1 MTEAITLTVGNLK
14 GGVGKTTTA
23 TQLAFTLAQ
32 KGYKILLADLDP
44 QSNSTN
50 ILLKTKLNFDK
61 DANTQINFSLME
73 SIRNK
78 DLSKSLINITNNLDL
93 LGSSA
98 DFALFPRYEEQQERS
113 YQRRVELFSKLLKP
127 LKNNYDYIII
137 DVPPTISLITDC
149 ALYASDWVLIVVQTQ
164 QQSFDGATSFLSYI
178 QDDVIDQFKAPNL
191 DLAGFLPVM
200 LEKRSSVDQTIL
212 HDLKERYGSDNVL
225 NTVVPFM
232 ARLKRFGITGI
243 TVDGYY
249 DKQVAKVYK
258 AVTDEVLERIN
269 ND

>member
-1 MTEAITLTVGNLK
+1 MTEILTVGNLK

-23 TQLAFTLAQ
+23 TQIAFNLANRGN
-32 KGYKILLADLDP
+32 KVLLADLDP
-44 QSNSTN
+44 QSNATN
-50 ILLKTKLNFDK
+50 ILLKTKLNLDPN
-61 DANTQINFSLME
+61 ANTQINFSLME

-78 DLSKSLINITNNLDL
+78 DLSKSLISITNNLDL

-98 DFALFPRYEEQQERS
+98 DFALFPRFMEQEDRNYLER
-113 YQRRVELFSKLLKP
+113 VKVFDKLLKP
-127 LKNNYDYIII
+127 LKNNYNYIIV
-137 DVPPTISLITDC
+137 DVPPTLSLFTDT

-164 QQSFDGATSFLSYI
+164 QQSYDGASSFLDYI
-178 QDDVIDQFKAPNL
+178 QNDVINEFKAPNL

-243 TVDGYY
+243 TTNEYY
-249 DKQVAKVYK
+249 DKKVAKVYEK
-258 AVTDEVLERIN
+258 VTDEILERIK

>member
-1 MTEAITLTVGNLK
+1 MTATTITIGNLK

-23 TQLAFTLAQ
+23 TQMAFTLAK
-32 KGYKILLADLDP
+32 KGYKVLLADLDP

-61 DANTQINFSLME
+61 DANTQVNFSLME

-78 DLSKSLINITNNLDL
+78 DLSKSLISITKNLDL

-98 DFALFPRYEEQQERS
+98 DFALFPRYEEQQHRNYLER
-113 YQRRVELFSKLLKP
+113 VKVFDKLLKP
-127 LKNNYDYIII
+127 LKSNYDYIIV
-137 DVPPTISLITDC
+137 DVPPTLSLFTDT

-164 QQSFDGATSFLSYI
+164 QQSYDGASSFLDYI
-178 QDDVIDQFKAPNL
+178 QNDVINEFKAPNL

-243 TVDGYY
+243 TTNEYY
-249 DKQVAKVYK
+249 DKKVAKVYEK
-258 AVTDEVLERIN
+258 VTDEILERIK

>member
-1 MTEAITLTVGNLK
+1 MTAITITIGNLK

-23 TQLAFTLAQ
+23 TQMAFTLAQ
-32 KGYKILLADLDP
+32 KGYKVLLADLDP

-61 DANTQINFSLME
+61 DANTQVNFSLME

-78 DLSKSLINITNNLDL
+78 DLSKSLISITKNLDL

-98 DFALFPRYEEQQERS
+98 DFALFPRFEEQQERS

-178 QDDVIDQFKAPNL
+178 QNDVINEFKAPNL
-191 DLAGFLPVM
+191 DLVGFLAVM
-200 LEKRSSVDQTIL
+200 LEKKSSVDQTVL
-212 HDLKERYGSDNVL
+212 HDLKAKFGDDNVL
-225 NTVVPFM
+225 NTIVPHM
-232 ARLKRFGITGI
+232 ARLKRFGLTGI
-243 TVDGYY
+243 TTDNYY
-249 DKQVAKVYK
+249 DQQVFKVYEK
-258 AVTDEVLERIN
+258 VTNEVLERIN

>member
-1 MTEAITLTVGNLK
+1 MTATTITIGNLK

-23 TQLAFTLAQ
+23 TQMAFTLAQ
-32 KGYKILLADLDP
+32 KGYKVLLADLDP

-78 DLSKSLINITNNLDL
+78 DLSKSLISITKNLDL

-98 DFALFPRYEEQQERS
+98 DFALFPRFMEQEERS
-113 YQRRVELFSKLLKP
+113 YQKRVELFSKLLKP

-164 QQSFDGATSFLSYI
+164 QQSLDGATSFLSYI
-178 QDDVIDQFKAPNL
+178 QNDVIDQFKAPNL
-191 DLAGFLPVM
+191 DLIGFLPVM
-200 LEKRSSVDQTIL
+200 LAKRSSVDQTIL
-212 HDLKERYGSDNVL
+212 HNLKKKFGSDNVL
-225 NTVVPFM
+225 NTIVPHM
-232 ARLKRFGITGI
+232 SRLKRYGVTGI

-249 DKQVAKVYK
+249 DKQVAKVYE
-258 AVTDEVLERIN
+258 AVTNEVLERISN
-269 ND
+269 NE

>member
-1 MTEAITLTVGNLK
+1 MTATTITIGNLK

-23 TQLAFTLAQ
+23 TQVAFTLAQ
-32 KGYKILLADLDP
+32 KGYKVLLADLDP

-61 DANTQINFSLME
+61 DASTQIDSSLME

-78 DLSKSLINITNNLDL
+78 DLSKSLISITSNLDL

-98 DFALFPRYEEQQERS
+98 DFALFPRFAEQMYRNYLER
-113 YQRRVELFSKLLKP
+113 VKIFDKLLKP
-127 LKNNYDYIII
+127 LKSNYDYIIV
-137 DVPPTISLITDC
+137 DVPPTVSLLTDT

-164 QQSFDGATSFLSYI
+164 QQSADGASSFLTYI
-178 QDDVIDQFKAPNL
+178 QNDVIDQFKAPNL
-191 DLAGFLPVM
+191 DLIGFLPVM
-200 LEKRSSVDQTIL
+200 LAKRSSVDQTIL
-212 HDLKERYGSDNVL
+212 HNLKKKFGSDNVL

-232 ARLKRFGITGI
+232 SRLKRFGITGI
-243 TVDGYY
+243 TTTGYY
-249 DKQVAKVYK
+249 DKQVAKVYSK
-258 AVTDEVLERIN
+258 VTDEILERIKN

>member
-1 MTEAITLTVGNLK
+1 MTEVLTIGNLK

-23 TQLAFTLAQ
+23 TQIAFELSQ
-32 KGYKILLADLDP
+32 RNYRVLLADLDP

-50 ILLKTKLNFDK
+50 ILLKTKLNFNK
-61 DANTQINFSLME
+61 DADTTINFSLME
-73 SIRNK
+73 SIRNR
-78 DLSKSLINITNNLDL
+78 DLSKSLISITNHLDL

-200 LEKRSSVDQTIL
+200 LEKRSSVDQTVL
-212 HDLKERYGSDNVL
+212 HDLREKYGSDNVL
-225 NTVVPFM
+225 NTIVPHM
-232 ARLKRFGITGI
+232 SRLKRYGLTGI
-243 TVDGYY
+243 TTTGYY
-249 DKQVAKVYK
+249 DKQVAKIYSE
-258 AVTDEVLERIN
+258 VTDEILERIAN

>member
-1 MTEAITLTVGNLK
+1 MNAKVLTVGNLK

-23 TQLAFTLAQ
+23 TQVAFELSQ
-32 KGYKILLADLDP
+32 RNYRVLLADLDP
-44 QSNSTN
+44 QSNATN

-61 DANTQINFSLME
+61 DADTQIDSSLME

-78 DLSKSLINITNNLDL
+78 DLSKSLISITDNLDL

-98 DFALFPRYEEQQERS
+98 DFALFPRFEEQQERS

-200 LEKRSSVDQTIL
+200 LEKRSSVDQTSL
-212 HDLKERYGSDNVL
+212 HNLKEQFGDDNVL
-225 NTVVPFM
+225 NTIVPHM
-232 ARLKRFGITGI
+232 ARLKRYGITGI
-243 TVDGYY
+243 TTNEYF
-249 DKQVAKVYK
+249 DKKVVKVYSK
-258 AVTDEVLERIN
+258 VTDEVLERIK